1 MLILCAEIRKWRN
14 PILGIFQL
22 YQRLTECVDESR
34 ILKDVSMKEHT
45 SFKVGGNARYLV
57 LPETIGEIVFT
68 VSVCKE
74 HNIKYYIMGKGSNL
88 IVTDDG
94 YDGVIIKL
102 GEYFNEVTVGE
113 NTIYAQSGALM
124 SIVAAKALQNTL
136 EGLEFGSGIPG
147 TVGGAV
153 AMNAGAYGGEMSQ
166 ITESV
171 KVMDEKGIVQ
181 RLNKKQLNFGYRQS
195 IFQNAQYLILEVE
208 MKLNKGQYENI
219 RSAMKEMT
227 EKRMQKQPLNYPSA
241 GSVFKR
247 PEGHYAGKLIE
258 DAGLK
263 GLSVGGA
270 RVSPLHAGFIIN
282 EGNATSQ
289 DIINLIAI
297 VKNTVYEKF
306 GIMLKEE
313 VKILG

>member
-1 MLILCAEIRKWRN
+1 M
-14 PILGIFQL
+14 GIFQL

-57 LPETIGEIVFT
+57 LPKTIGEIVFT

-88 IVTDDG
+88 IVNDNG

-102 GEYFNEVTVGE
+102 GEYFNEVTVE
-113 NTIYAQSGALM
+113 EDTIYAQSGALM

-136 EGLEFGSGIPG
+136 QGLEFGSGIPG

-166 ITESV
+166 IIESV
-171 KVMDEKGIVQ
+171 KVMDEQGMVRQLDKG
-181 RLNKKQLNFGYRQS
+181 QLNFGYRQS
-195 IFQNAQYLILEVE
+195 IFQNSPYLILEVE
-208 MKLNKGQYENI
+208 MKLNKGQYEQI
-219 RSAMKEMT
+219 RTTMKEMT

-247 PEGHYAGKLIE
+247 PEGHFAGKLIE

-282 EGNATSQ
+282 DGNATAQ
-289 DIINLIAI
+289 DIINLMAI

-306 GIMLKEE
+306 GIMLKQE
-313 VKILG
+313 VKILE

>member
-1 MLILCAEIRKWRN
+1 
-14 PILGIFQL
+14 
-22 YQRLTECVDESR
+22 
-34 ILKDVSMKEHT
+34 MKEHT

-57 LPETIGEIVFT
+57 RPKSIGEIVFT
-68 VSVCKE
+68 VSCCKE
-74 HNIKYYIMGKGSNL
+74 HNINYFIMGKGSNL
-88 IVTDDG
+88 IVSDDG

-102 GEYFNEVTVGE
+102 GEYFNEVLVEEDTLW
-113 NTIYAQSGALM
+113 AQSGALM

-136 EGLEFGSGIPG
+136 GGLEFASGIPG

-153 AMNAGAYGGEMSQ
+153 TMNAGAYGGEMSQ

-171 KVMDEKGIVQ
+171 KVMDEKGSI
-181 RLNKKQLNFGYRQS
+181 LQLNRKELDFGYRQS
-195 IFQNAQYLILEVE
+195 IFQKSPYLILEVE
-208 MKLNKGQYENI
+208 MKLDKGSYEDI
-219 RSAMKEMT
+219 RNTMKEMT
-227 EKRMQKQPLNYPSA
+227 EKRMQKQPLNFPSA

-247 PEGHYAGKLIE
+247 PEGHFAGKLIE

-282 EGNATSQ
+282 EGNATAQ

-306 GIMLKEE
+306 GVMLQQE
-313 VKILG
+313 VKILE